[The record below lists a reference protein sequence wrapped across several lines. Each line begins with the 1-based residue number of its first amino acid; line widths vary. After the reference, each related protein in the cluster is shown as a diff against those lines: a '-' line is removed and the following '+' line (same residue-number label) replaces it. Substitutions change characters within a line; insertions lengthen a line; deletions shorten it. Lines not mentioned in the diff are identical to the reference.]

1 MSDIQCE
8 KFTPRRLDPTTKV
21 ALWSADLTPAPS
33 AEWEVVFKQEL
44 ATHATV
50 TGFPVANLRIHRLK
64 GRGILEFDSAEP
76 AAQAAAQQ
84 IHRAVEKTNTLMA
97 EQQAEQK
104 RQSDAEQKKRDE
116 SGDELKRLQEKYPRG
131 I

>member
-1 MSDIQCE
+1 
-8 KFTPRRLDPTTKV
+8 
-21 ALWSADLTPAPS
+21 
-33 AEWEVVFKQEL
+33 
-44 ATHATV
+44 
-50 TGFPVANLRIHRLK
+50 
-64 GRGILEFDSAEP
+64 
-76 AAQAAAQQ
+76 
-84 IHRAVEKTNTLMA
+84 MA